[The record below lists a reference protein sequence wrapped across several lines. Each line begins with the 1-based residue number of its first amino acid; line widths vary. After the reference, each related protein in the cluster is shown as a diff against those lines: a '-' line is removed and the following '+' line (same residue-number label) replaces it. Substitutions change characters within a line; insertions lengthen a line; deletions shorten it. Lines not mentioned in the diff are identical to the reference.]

1 MKVRFDHCRRVKAC
15 PLDEHRV
22 GDLAIIWWHKSL
34 QHCTLKWPCG
44 CSARF
49 LGMWAGNHA
58 LDDVTNDLLLEARAA
73 RAVEDDTLFGLAI

>member
-15 PLDEHRV
+15 ALDEHRV
-22 GDLAIIWWHKSL
+22 ADVAIIWWHKSL

-49 LGMWAGNHA
+49 LGMWAGNQA
-58 LDDVTNDLLLEARAA
+58 LDDVTNDQLVAAQSARALEGDSLLG
-73 RAVEDDTLFGLAI
+73 VTI